1 MSIKTLAARMEYLG
15 GNQIGRIN
23 QQKLR
28 SLRWALKNSY
38 NSRMIKTPLHAAW
51 PCLINTNNL
60 KADYDKE
67 YISVEFDS
75 GLEAGDTFECLDDGT
90 HWMVYLPVITETA
103 YLQSEII
110 RCRYTLEVNEKEYW
124 IYFQGPTE
132 TDLRWFQKNQINVNE
147 LNLSGTI
154 YIKNDEN
161 TKNYFKRFTRVKL
174 DGHEWEVQVTDS
186 ITVPGIIELEVQEYY
201 DNTIEEL
208 PKIRQHSEIEIDPK
222 PTIIGETLVKP
233 GTIVGYMIDA
243 EYYSP
248 DNEWSVTDNPR
259 VRIESIKDN
268 GRICEVR
275 IYAGTVKPFT
285 LQYGDQLL
293 KVNVD
298 WEKPIIQG
306 PQVVYP
312 YDTHTYWLKNKK
324 GEFSINSN
332 LAKIIEFNEDSCRV
346 EIVTGKKGKFVLDC
360 LLEDGT
366 TTSLEIDIKS
376 L

>member
-161 TKNYFKRFTRVKL
+161 TKKYFKRFTRVKL

-208 PKIRQHSEIEIDPK
+208 PKIRQHSEVEIDPK

-233 GTIVGYMIDA
+233 DTIVGYMIDA

-259 VRIESIKDN
+259 VRIENIKDN

-332 LAKIIEFNEDSCRV
+332 LAKIIEFNEDSCKV

>member
-208 PKIRQHSEIEIDPK
+208 PKIHQNSKVEIDPK

-233 GTIVGYMIDA
+233 DTIVGYMIDA

-248 DNEWSVTDNPR
+248 DNEWSVIDNPR

-332 LAKIIEFNEDSCRV
+332 LAKIIEFNEDSCKV

>member
-208 PKIRQHSEIEIDPK
+208 PKIRQNSEVEIDPK

-233 GTIVGYMIDA
+233 DTIVGYMIDA

-248 DNEWSVTDNPR
+248 DNEWSVIDNPR

-312 YDTHTYWLKNKK
+312 YDTHTYWLKKKK

-332 LAKIIEFNEDSCRV
+332 LAKIIEFNEDSCKV
-346 EIVTGKKGKFVLDC
+346 EIITGKKGKFVLDC

>member
-90 HWMVYLPVITETA
+90 HWMIYLPVITETA

-208 PKIRQHSEIEIDPK
+208 PKIHQNSKVEIDPK

-233 GTIVGYMIDA
+233 DTIVGYMIDA

-248 DNEWSVTDNPR
+248 DNEWSVIDNPR

-332 LAKIIEFNEDSCRV
+332 LAKIIEFNEDSCKV

-366 TTSLEIDIKS
+366 TTFLEIDIKS

>member
-161 TKNYFKRFTRVKL
+161 TKKYFKRFTRLKL

-208 PKIRQHSEIEIDPK
+208 PKIRQNSEIEIDPK

-233 GTIVGYMIDA
+233 DTIVGYMIDA

-248 DNEWSVTDNPR
+248 DSEWSVTDNPR

-293 KVNVD
+293 KVNID
-298 WEKPIIQG
+298 WEKPVIQG

-332 LAKIIEFNEDSCRV
+332 LAKIVEFNEDSCKV
-346 EIVTGKKGKFVLDC
+346 EIITGKKGKFVLDC

>member
-208 PKIRQHSEIEIDPK
+208 PKIRQNSEVEIDPK

-233 GTIVGYMIDA
+233 DTIVGYMIDA

-259 VRIESIKDN
+259 VRIENIKDN

-332 LAKIIEFNEDSCRV
+332 LAKIIEFNEDSCKV

>member
-90 HWMVYLPVITETA
+90 HWMIYLPVITETA

-161 TKNYFKRFTRVKL
+161 TKKYFKRFTRVKL

-208 PKIRQHSEIEIDPK
+208 PKIRQNSEIEIDPK

-233 GTIVGYMIDA
+233 DTIVGYMIDA

-248 DNEWSVTDNPR
+248 DNEWSVIDNPR

-312 YDTHTYWLKNKK
+312 YDTHTYWLKKKK

-332 LAKIIEFNEDSCRV
+332 LAKIIEFNEDSCKV
-346 EIVTGKKGKFVLDC
+346 EIITGKKGKFVLDC

>member
-132 TDLRWFQKNQINVNE
+132 TDLGWFQKNQINVNE

-161 TKNYFKRFTRVKL
+161 TKKYFKRFTRVKL

-208 PKIRQHSEIEIDPK
+208 PKIRQNSEVEIDPK

-233 GTIVGYMIDA
+233 DTIVGYMIDA

-259 VRIESIKDN
+259 VRIENIKDN

-324 GEFSINSN
+324 GEFSIDSN
-332 LAKIIEFNEDSCRV
+332 LAKIIEFNEDSCKV
-346 EIVTGKKGKFVLDC
+346 EIITGKKGKFVLDC

>member
-132 TDLRWFQKNQINVNE
+132 TDLRWFQKNQININE

-208 PKIRQHSEIEIDPK
+208 PKIRQHSEVEIDPK

-233 GTIVGYMIDA
+233 DTIVGYMIDA

-332 LAKIIEFNEDSCRV
+332 LAKIIEFNEDSCKV

-360 LLEDGT
+360 LLEDGA

>member
-90 HWMVYLPVITETA
+90 HWMIYLPVITETA

-208 PKIRQHSEIEIDPK
+208 PKIRQNSKIEIDPK

-233 GTIVGYMIDA
+233 DTIVGYMIDA

-248 DNEWSVTDNPR
+248 DNEWSVIDNPR

-332 LAKIIEFNEDSCRV
+332 LAKIIEFNEDSCKV

>member
-90 HWMVYLPVITETA
+90 HWMIYLPVITETA

-208 PKIRQHSEIEIDPK
+208 PKIRQNSKIEIDPK

-233 GTIVGYMIDA
+233 DTIVGYMIDA

-248 DNEWSVTDNPR
+248 DNEWSVIDNPR

-324 GEFSINSN
+324 GEFFINSN
-332 LAKIIEFNEDSCRV
+332 LAKIIEFNEDSCKV

>member
-233 GTIVGYMIDA
+233 NTIVGYMIDA

-312 YDTHTYWLKNKK
+312 YDTHTYWLKNRK

-332 LAKIIEFNEDSCRV
+332 LAKIIEFNEDSCKV

>member
-208 PKIRQHSEIEIDPK
+208 PKIRQNSEIEIDPK

-233 GTIVGYMIDA
+233 DTIVGYMIDA

-248 DNEWSVTDNPR
+248 DNEWSVIDNPR

-312 YDTHTYWLKNKK
+312 YDTHTYWLKKKK

-332 LAKIIEFNEDSCRV
+332 LAKIIEFNEDSCKV
-346 EIVTGKKGKFVLDC
+346 EIITGKKGKFVLDC

>member
-23 QQKLR
+23 QQKLK

-132 TDLRWFQKNQINVNE
+132 TDLKWFQKNQINVNE

-161 TKNYFKRFTRVKL
+161 TKKYFKRFTRVKL

-208 PKIRQHSEIEIDPK
+208 PKIRQNSEVEIDPK

-233 GTIVGYMIDA
+233 DTIVGYMIDA

-248 DNEWSVTDNPR
+248 DNEWSVIDNPR
-259 VRIESIKDN
+259 VKIESIKDN

-293 KVNVD
+293 KVNID
-298 WEKPIIQG
+298 WEKPVIQG

-324 GEFSINSN
+324 GEFFINSN
-332 LAKIIEFNEDSCRV
+332 LAKIIEFNEDSCKV

>member
-90 HWMVYLPVITETA
+90 HWMIYLPVITETA

-208 PKIRQHSEIEIDPK
+208 PKIRQKSEIEIDPK

-233 GTIVGYMIDA
+233 DTIVGYMIDA

-248 DNEWSVTDNPR
+248 DNEWSVIDNPR

-324 GEFSINSN
+324 GEFFINSN
-332 LAKIIEFNEDSCRV
+332 LAKIIEFNEDSCKV

>member
-90 HWMVYLPVITETA
+90 HWMIYLPVITETA

-208 PKIRQHSEIEIDPK
+208 PKIRQNSKIEIDPK

-233 GTIVGYMIDA
+233 DTIVGYMIDA

-259 VRIESIKDN
+259 VRIENIKDN

-324 GEFSINSN
+324 GEFFINSN
-332 LAKIIEFNEDSCRV
+332 LAKIIEFNEDSCKV

>member
-161 TKNYFKRFTRVKL
+161 TKKYFKRFTRVKL

-208 PKIRQHSEIEIDPK
+208 PKIRQNSKIEIDPK

-233 GTIVGYMIDA
+233 DTIVGYMIDA

-248 DNEWSVTDNPR
+248 DNEWSVIDNPR

-324 GEFSINSN
+324 GEFFINSN
-332 LAKIIEFNEDSCRV
+332 LAKIIEFNEDSCKV

>member
-208 PKIRQHSEIEIDPK
+208 PKIRQNSEVEIDPK

-233 GTIVGYMIDA
+233 DTIVGYMIDA

-248 DNEWSVTDNPR
+248 NNEWSVTDNPR
-259 VRIESIKDN
+259 VRIENIKDN

-332 LAKIIEFNEDSCRV
+332 LAKIIEFNEDSCKV

>member
-161 TKNYFKRFTRVKL
+161 TKKYFKRFTRVKL

-208 PKIRQHSEIEIDPK
+208 PKIRQNSEVEIDPK

-233 GTIVGYMIDA
+233 DTIVGYMIDA

-248 DNEWSVTDNPR
+248 DNEWSVIDNPR

-332 LAKIIEFNEDSCRV
+332 LAKIIEFNEDSCKV

>member
-161 TKNYFKRFTRVKL
+161 TKKYFKRFTRVKL

-208 PKIRQHSEIEIDPK
+208 PKIRQNSEVEIDPK

-233 GTIVGYMIDA
+233 NTIVGYMIDA

-293 KVNVD
+293 KVNID

-332 LAKIIEFNEDSCRV
+332 LAKIIEFNEDSCKV

>member
-208 PKIRQHSEIEIDPK
+208 PKIRQNSKIEIDPK

-233 GTIVGYMIDA
+233 DTIVGYMIDA

-248 DNEWSVTDNPR
+248 DNEWSVIDNPR

-332 LAKIIEFNEDSCRV
+332 LAKIIEFNEDSCKV

>member
-110 RCRYTLEVNEKEYW
+110 RCRYTLEVNEKKYW

-161 TKNYFKRFTRVKL
+161 TKKYFKRFTRVKL

-208 PKIRQHSEIEIDPK
+208 PKIRQNSEVEIDPK

-233 GTIVGYMIDA
+233 DTIVGYMIDA

-293 KVNVD
+293 KVNID

-332 LAKIIEFNEDSCRV
+332 LAKIIEFNEDSCKV

>member
-110 RCRYTLEVNEKEYW
+110 RCRYTLKVNEKEYW

-161 TKNYFKRFTRVKL
+161 TKKYFKRFTRVKL

-208 PKIRQHSEIEIDPK
+208 PKIRQNSEVEIDPK

-233 GTIVGYMIDA
+233 DTIVGYMIDA

-248 DNEWSVTDNPR
+248 NNEWSVIDNPR

-293 KVNVD
+293 KVNIG

-332 LAKIIEFNEDSCRV
+332 LAKIIEFNEDSCKV

>member
-233 GTIVGYMIDA
+233 NTIVGYMIDA

-332 LAKIIEFNEDSCRV
+332 LAKIIEFNEDSCKV

>member
-90 HWMVYLPVITETA
+90 HWMIYLPVITETA

-161 TKNYFKRFTRVKL
+161 TKKYFKRFTRVKL

-208 PKIRQHSEIEIDPK
+208 PKIRQNSEIEIDPK

-233 GTIVGYMIDA
+233 DTIVGYMIDA

-248 DNEWSVTDNPR
+248 DNEWSVIDNPR

-332 LAKIIEFNEDSCRV
+332 LAKIIEFNEDSCKV
-346 EIVTGKKGKFVLDC
+346 EIITGKKGKFVLDC